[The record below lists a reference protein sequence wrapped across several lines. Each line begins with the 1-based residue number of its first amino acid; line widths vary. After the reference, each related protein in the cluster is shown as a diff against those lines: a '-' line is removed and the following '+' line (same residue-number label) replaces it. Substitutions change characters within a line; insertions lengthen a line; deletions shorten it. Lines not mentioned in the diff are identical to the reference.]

1 VTARQGRRVQDA
13 PPADDGL
20 LAALKRYRTKVA
32 GENGVPPYVIFHDR
46 TLIEIAAVKPKTMA
60 ELDGI
65 HGIGEAKLS
74 RYGKD
79 IVAIVLEAQA
89 GADADDPAADA

>member
-1 VTARQGRRVQDA
+1 
-13 PPADDGL
+13 
-20 LAALKRYRTKVA
+20 
-32 GENGVPPYVIFHDR
+32 
-46 TLIEIAAVKPKTMA
+46 MA

-89 GADADDPAADA
+89 GADADDPAAGA